1 MIKSEVKDNKIDLNT
16 KMKAFYGMERQ
27 ENDTNTPKNLVR
39 DIIVCPIC
47 NEKLEYDYIQL
58 NHHGKCRCRKGH
70 LTSPNLDTRIIEIN
84 SRDRVA
90 KISIGDRKYL

>member
-1 MIKSEVKDNKIDLNT
+1 MIKSEVKDDKIDLNT

-47 NEKLEYDYIQL
+47 KIRVWLHTI
-58 NHHGKCRCRKGH
+58 K
-70 LTSPNLDTRIIEIN
+70 SPPENVDVV
-84 SRDRVA
+84 RD
-90 KISIGDRKYL
+90 I

>member
-1 MIKSEVKDNKIDLNT
+1 MQTQTILYIFQIGSIPEDTKIIVNGDDIIASMIKSEVKDDKIDLNT

-58 NHHGKCRCRKGH
+58 NHHRKMQMQ
-70 LTSPNLDTRIIEIN
+70 
-84 SRDRVA
+84 
-90 KISIGDRKYL
+90 